1 MVPTEAAAVCRVAS
15 NTICNWERNWA
26 LVPEWSV
33 LRQHFLP
40 ETPTGSEQWV
50 IGHEECIVVVA
61 GGESGVLKMAGH
73 FSLIVLQALGD
84 D

>member
-1 MVPTEAAAVCRVAS
+1 MVSVA
-15 NTICNWERNWA
+15 E
-26 LVPEWSV
+26 
-33 LRQHFLP
+33 HFLP